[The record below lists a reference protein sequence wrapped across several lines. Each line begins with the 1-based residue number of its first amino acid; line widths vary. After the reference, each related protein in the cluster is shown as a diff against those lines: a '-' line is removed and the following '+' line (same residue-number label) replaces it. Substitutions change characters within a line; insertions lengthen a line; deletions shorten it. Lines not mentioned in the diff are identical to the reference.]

1 MKDDANDVLWGLYQ
15 ENTLQGRHHEQLRS
29 AVTGFF
35 AALAAGVLSVVTV
48 DRCVDRAD
56 VPLCLFLVATGAFG
70 ALFSAK
76 QYERFNAHMERARVY
91 RNELERRIPDSKILE
106 LKAEA
111 DKTAKQKFPRL
122 NKWRLAPMWVALHL
136 LIAAFG
142 AVLAFGAFLNWFPCT
157 RS

>member
-1 MKDDANDVLWGLYQ
+1 MKDDVVGVLWGLYQ

-35 AALAAGVLSVVTV
+35 TALAAGVLSVITV

-56 VPLCLFLVATGAFG
+56 IPLSLFLVTTGAFG

-91 RNELERRIPDSKILE
+91 RNELEQHIPGSKILE

-111 DKTAKQKFPRL
+111 DQRAKDRFPRL

-136 LIAAFG
+136 LISMFG
-142 AVLAFGAFLNWFPCT
+142 SVLALGGYLSWFPCVP
-157 RS
+157 